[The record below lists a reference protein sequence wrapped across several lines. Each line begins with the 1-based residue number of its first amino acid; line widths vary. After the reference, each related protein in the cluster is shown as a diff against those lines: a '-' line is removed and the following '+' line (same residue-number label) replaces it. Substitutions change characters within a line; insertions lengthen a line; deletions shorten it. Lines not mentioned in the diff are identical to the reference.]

1 MELRTFIDAYI
12 DVNILLAL
20 SLGLW
25 FIARRV
31 LVALGLSHA
40 YATQLRLLNGV
51 FVATMISP
59 VLAALVVAL
68 ASASPIGA
76 GYSLNISDFVT
87 AQYLNGSF
95 EMTPSTFESALGF
108 RSRLLSGVE
117 YLDSPLGVG
126 LVTLV
131 GLGFLFSSVRLLVGV
146 CRLCRIVRASTV
158 WRRFGAVELRVS
170 DTVPIP
176 FSTRS
181 LTKRIIVVPS
191 SLVSS
196 PDDLM
201 IALNHEFQHLRQHDL
216 EWEIALEALRP
227 FFFWN
232 PAYAIWKRKFEVLR
246 ELSCDQNVVARRQR
260 IAPETYCR
268 SLLNICENSLKP
280 PRLIAVEVPRVALVE
295 TRSPWVGRCSASL
308 LKQRMKSLLEG
319 KKERN
324 PRQLF
329 ALFFAPLLIATMVG
343 SVAIQTPQD
352 WSYDRLMLSTIVN
365 LERLAV
371 RNGTTGSASVGLLG
385 ARPNF

>member
-20 SLGLW
+20 ALGFW

-31 LVALGLSHA
+31 LIALGLSHA
-40 YATQLRLLNGV
+40 YSTQLRLLNGL
-51 FVATMISP
+51 FLAALISP
-59 VLAALVVAL
+59 VLAALITMV
-68 ASASPIGA
+68 ASASPIGS
-76 GYSLNISDFVT
+76 GYSLSLSDFVT

-95 EMTPSTFESALGF
+95 QMAPSAFESALGF
-108 RSRLLSGVE
+108 RSRVLSGVQ
-117 YLDSPLGVG
+117 YMDSPLGVG
-126 LVTLV
+126 LVAFV
-131 GLGFLFSSVRLLVGV
+131 ALGFVIAAIRLVAGV
-146 CRLCRIVRASTV
+146 CRLCRIVSASTV

-170 DTVPIP
+170 DTVSIP

-181 LTKRIIVVPS
+181 LTRRIIVVPS

-201 IALNHEFQHLRQHDL
+201 MALTHEFQHLRQNDL

-246 ELSCDQNVVARRQR
+246 ELSCDQNVVARRRR
-260 IAPETYCR
+260 IAPESYCR
-268 SLLNICENSLKP
+268 SLLNICENSLNP
-280 PRLIAVEVPRVALVE
+280 PGLFTVEVPRVALVE
-295 TRSPWVGRCSASL
+295 TRNPLIGRCSASL
-308 LKQRMKSLLEG
+308 LKQRLNSLLEG

-324 PRQLF
+324 PRRLF
-329 ALFFAPLLIATMVG
+329 VLFFAPLLLATIVG
-343 SVAIQTPQD
+343 SVAIKSSQG

-365 LERLAV
+365 LERLAL
-371 RNGTTGSASVGLLG
+371 RNGTTTEASANMFS
-385 ARPNF
+385 ARPNN